1 MAVGDIKG
9 DEAVVVQVT
18 PGENITKGQVIDCS
32 ANGSYFISADTS
44 VGKFA
49 VAIENMV
56 SGTDGEAVIWGRVEV
71 LTTAAIYAG
80 QNAEADAAGTV
91 KVAAYG
97 AIGEVVGTLPDDIG
111 SAAVGTIWV
120 GLM

>member
-1 MAVGDIKG
+1 MAVGDLKG
-9 DEAVVVQVT
+9 DEAVVIMVT
-18 PGENITKGQVIDCS
+18 PGENITKGQVIDIS

-49 VAIENMV
+49 VATESMV
-56 SGTDGEAVIWGRVEV
+56 SGTDGKAVIWGRVEV

-97 AIGEVVGTLPDDIG
+97 AIGEVVGTLPDDID
-111 SAAVGTIWV
+111 SAVVGTIWV

>member
-1 MAVGDIKG
+1 MAVGDLKG
-9 DEAVVVQVT
+9 DEAIVTLVT
-18 PGENITKGQVIDCS
+18 PGENITKGQVIDVS
-32 ANGSYFISADTS
+32 ANGSYYISADTS

-49 VAIENMV
+49 VATEDMI
-56 SGTDGEAVIWGRVEV
+56 SGTDGCAVIWGRVEV

-80 QNAEADAAGTV
+80 QSAEADAAGTI